1 MNKTTNTIIF
11 ILVATVFNVILT
23 IACFLVLLVLYS
35 QILFPILPEESVAW
49 ALPILFVLSIVA
61 SLIIYRL
68 LIKLLM
74 KKVDMDKYFNPIFT
88 RRPLPRKP

>member
-1 MNKTTNTIIF
+1 
-11 ILVATVFNVILT
+11 
-23 IACFLVLLVLYS
+23 
-35 QILFPILPEESVAW
+35 
-49 ALPILFVLSIVA
+49 VLSILA

>member
-49 ALPILFVLSIVA
+49 ALPILFVLSILA

-88 RRPLPRKP
+88 RRSLPRKP